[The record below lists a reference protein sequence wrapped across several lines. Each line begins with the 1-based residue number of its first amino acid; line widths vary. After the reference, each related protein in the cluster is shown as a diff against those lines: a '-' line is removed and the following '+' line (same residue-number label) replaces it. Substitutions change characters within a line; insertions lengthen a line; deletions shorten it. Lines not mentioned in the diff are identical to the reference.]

1 MAGHLSLVQ
10 ALGLE
15 APSQRLLDGLSDRA
29 AHALEPPATPIF
41 VPRWWRPGPQVPPV
55 DQNQAAQEPAAA
67 DGLAEGLA
75 EGVNTEKSAPEDS
88 AETGTSGTQMKA

>member
-41 VPRWWRPGPQVPPV
+41 VPRWRRPGPPVPPV

-67 DGLAEGLA
+67 DGLA